1 MPRYFTRDEALQI
14 LPRIERLLR
23 EAIHFKSELQEADH
37 DLQAVKRRINAMG
50 GVQVKHREVLDLRAR
65 REASITSLKGIV
77 ERIHDTGCQVKD
89 LDQGLVDFPTLYKEE
104 EVLLC
109 WKLGETGI
117 EHWHGLEEGFRG
129 RKPIDAEFLNNHRGG
144 EE

>member
-1 MPRYFTRDEALQI
+1 MPRYFTRDGALQM

-23 EAIHFKSELQEADH
+23 EAIHFKGELQQVDH
-37 DLQAVKRRINAMG
+37 DLKLVTQRINTMG
-50 GVQVKHREVLDLRAR
+50 GVQVRHREVLDLRAR
-65 REASITSLKGIV
+65 REASISSLKSLV

-89 LDQGLVDFPTLYKEE
+89 LDMGLVDFPTLYQEE

-109 WKLGETGI
+109 WKLGESGI
-117 EHWHGLEEGFRG
+117 EYWHGLEEGFRG